1 LQCPLFRYS
10 VMAERPPRSASG
22 PGPNIPHQE
31 FLSTH
36 RGHLEDPPS
45 SVQDAATPFTSST
58 ATSQC
63 AVYEEHAWIYKAMH
77 GCTPVLGICRQYSLK
92 QSISSVI
99 LYWSHP
105 MDGLITSKS
114 VKLYYYIHWP
124 CVNIM
129 PASLCDLLT
138 TTARLWPPQPSRRV
152 CLYWKGAA
160 VGQPSY

>member
-1 LQCPLFRYS
+1 
-10 VMAERPPRSASG
+10 MAERPPRSASG

-138 TTARLWPPQPSRRV
+138 TTARQHDHPSPLEGLA
-152 CLYWKGAA
+152 CTEKGRPWANPVTRPA
-160 VGQPSY
+160 HTFVR